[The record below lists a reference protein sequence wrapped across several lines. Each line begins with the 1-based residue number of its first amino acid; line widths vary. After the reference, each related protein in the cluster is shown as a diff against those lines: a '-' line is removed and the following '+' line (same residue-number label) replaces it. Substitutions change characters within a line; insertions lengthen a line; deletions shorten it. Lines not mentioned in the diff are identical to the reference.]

1 MIFLI
6 DLDYND
12 IQKVELSILIWVE
25 VKFSFYSNRCCGES
39 EVVVQKF
46 DKATKQYKIQC
57 KHNPFTTSFVKGTRS
72 TDVQCESKW
81 KKIELQQLGVP
92 VPKHKFN
99 MAKISED
106 SKSLFIKYSPEWL
119 AASKDG
125 TQNIQAPLK
134 TENVDDPELYCVSGF
149 FSH

>member
-1 MIFLI
+1 MVQI
-6 DLDYND
+6 Y
-12 IQKVELSILIWVE
+12 
-25 VKFSFYSNRCCGES
+25 FSFDSNRCCGES

-46 DKATKQYKIQC
+46 NKTTKQHNIKC
-57 KHNPFTTSFVKGTRS
+57 KPNPFTTSFVKDTRL
-72 TDVQCESKW
+72 TDVACNSKW
-81 KKIELQQLGVP
+81 KKIELQQHGVP

-125 TQNIQAPLK
+125 TKNIQAPLE
-134 TENVDDPELYCVSGF
+134 TANLYCVSGLC
-149 FSH
+149 SN